1 MARPNKPGDAKR
13 SALIR
18 IRVTMTEKKQLQE
31 AATEAGL
38 NISDWIR
45 TKAMGVQPLLRKS
58 NPDREILIR
67 YLAAYGRVGNN
78 LNQVA
83 RQLNR
88 KQGSEE
94 FEVPISIVTQ
104 AIEEV
109 REITHQLRRLI
120 QYGNH
125 KGGD

>member
-1 MARPNKPGDAKR
+1 
-13 SALIR
+13 
-18 IRVTMTEKKQLQE
+18 
-31 AATEAGL
+31 
-38 NISDWIR
+38 
-45 TKAMGVQPLLRKS
+45 MGVQPLLRKP
-58 NPDREILIR
+58 NPDREVLIR
-67 YLAAYGRVGNN
+67 YLAAYGRIGNN

-120 QYGNH
+120 YHGSH
-125 KGGD
+125 KGWS